1 MSLRKSL
8 DRVFA
13 GVEGVYD
20 MRTTDR
26 EKIVEFVKGDFKRFN
41 TGGSVADRYGSYGEY
56 GTSAE
61 FRANTR
67 DFSGASAQDIA
78 GFGNYQ
84 DYAQSQLAATKNYGS
99 YGEYAMANPI
109 EPREITNYA
118 NIDRRTAS
126 NIGYTGMLSPE
137 FEENSFFSSV
147 RKRLSAAHD
156 WITESGLYRGLK
168 SAKNWVNSKPALKRF
183 LDNLRESSARKRQEQ
198 PFGTKKDYQRLSLS
212 GMGYNPGTFGSK
224 QIPDVVKQ
232 LAGAFDPRINPK
244 LVQFMM
250 ANRGTSDVLA
260 KVMGTYKDVIKV
272 TKRPRNVIKVD
283 TPTFKL
289 PPR

>member
-13 GVEGVYD
+13 DVEGVYD

-26 EKIVEFVKGDFKRFN
+26 EKIVEFVKGDFKRFKN
-41 TGGSVADRYGSYGEY
+41 FREGGQVTSSYY
-56 GTSAE
+56 
-61 FRANTR
+61 NPM
-67 DFSGASAQDIA
+67 FSP
-78 GFGNYQ
+78 
-84 DYAQSQLAATKNYGS
+84 QSQQGTEVVVYPTSSPDSTMAYSGTEERTYFPQAKTSFEQQPISTPS
-99 YGEYAMANPI
+99 YFE
-109 EPREITNYA
+109 
-118 NIDRRTAS
+118 NISAPKQEQGFLGY
-126 NIGYTGMLSPE
+126 IGG
-137 FEENSFFSSV
+137 
-147 RKRLSAAHD
+147 KLSAAQD

-168 SAKNWVNSKPALKRF
+168 SVKNWVNSKPALKRF
-183 LDNLRESSARKRQEQ
+183 LDNMREASAKKRQEQ
-198 PFGTKKDYQRLSLS
+198 PFGSKKDYQRLSLS
-212 GMGYNPGTFGSK
+212 GMGYNPGTFGSRRT
-224 QIPDVVKQ
+224 PETVKQ